1 MPHLPSTTALRA
13 FEASARLLNFTQAA
27 AELNLTQG
35 AISHQIRELETLL
48 ANRLFERHARG
59 LALTEAGQR
68 YLPYA
73 REALERLRAG
83 AAALAR
89 ERGPRVLTVTL
100 SPNFASK
107 WLVPRLGDFLAAHPE
122 IDLRISASR
131 HHVDFAGEDID
142 LAVRHGT
149 GDWPHLHV
157 TRLCPEWIFPVCSPA
172 LLPGPATVEPTALL
186 RLTLLHDRERG
197 PWQRWLAACGLAVE
211 ELQGPVY
218 SDTSLAIDAASAG
231 QGVALARSALAA
243 LDLAGGRL
251 RRPVVEALPAPFA
264 YWIVCPKASAERPA
278 IRQFRDWLL
287 RQATRDLAGS
297 GSTAA

>member
-1 MPHLPSTTALRA
+1 MPHLPSTAALRA
-13 FEASARLLNFTQAA
+13 FETASRLLNFTQAA

-35 AISHQIRELETLL
+35 AISHQIRELESLL
-48 ANRLFERHARG
+48 AVRLFERRARG

-68 YLPYA
+68 YLPFA

-89 ERGPRVLTVTL
+89 RRGPRVLTVTV

-107 WLVPRLGDFLAAHPE
+107 WLVPRLGDFLTAHPDL
-122 IDLRISASR
+122 DLRISASR

-142 LAVRHGT
+142 LALRHGT

-157 TRLCPEWIFPVCSPA
+157 TRLCPEWIFPVCSPV
-172 LLPGPATVEPTALL
+172 LLSGPRPVAPAELP
-186 RLTLLHDRERG
+186 RLTLLHDRDRG
-197 PWQRWLAACGLAVE
+197 PWRQWLAACGLAVE
-211 ELQGPVY
+211 ELHGPVF

-243 LDLAGGRL
+243 LDLAAGRL
-251 RRPVVEALPAPFA
+251 RRPVTEALPAPFA
-264 YWIVCPKASAERPA
+264 YWIVCPRANAERPA
-278 IRQFRDWLL
+278 IRLFRDWLL
-287 RQATRDLAGS
+287 RQA
-297 GSTAA
+297 AADASSQG